1 MRNVC
6 CCIRSEIVRRVL
18 TFLLLVVS
26 SLLWL
31 LGAADPESMAYGDAH
46 DSLKILC
53 IGNSFTQDAMAYLP
67 MVLSES
73 LPETEVTVGV
83 LHTSDSTLETH
94 LQWIDEDKKYKVFN
108 FWGPDRKAWRH
119 FIKDKTVTLKRALEL
134 RDWDI
139 ITIQGNHMYVM
150 SDEGNGQMLAE
161 AARLSY
167 WLRYNATK
175 PFVLMWLEW
184 VGRPVG
190 ELSADEMASKIQNAS
205 VRAQSQLDIDA
216 VVPIGDAFQTARQD
230 EVLRTIG
237 TGPSG
242 YLMYKDNVHMQ
253 AGLPALL
260 ASYTTAAAILHYYG
274 LGVECIERSTWVPT
288 NENVVKIRANNEEGT
303 TFTHGLPEGVTP
315 ENVALAKKIARES
328 VLNWPV
334 SPRFMLTE
342 R

>member
-1 MRNVC
+1 MR
-6 CCIRSEIVRRVL
+6 RKL
-18 TFLLLVVS
+18 TCALLIMS
-26 SLLWL
+26 SLLWI
-31 LGAADPESMAYGDAH
+31 LGAVGPESKAYGDAP

-53 IGNSFTQDAMAYLP
+53 IGNSFTQDTMAYLP
-67 MVLSES
+67 MVLRES
-73 LPETEVTVGV
+73 LPETAVTVGV
-83 LHTSDSTLETH
+83 LHTSSSTLENH
-94 LQWIDEDKKYKVFN
+94 LQWIQEDTKYRAFD
-108 FWGPDRKAWRH
+108 FWRPDRNAWKR
-119 FIKDKTVTLKRALEL
+119 FYSDKSVTLKRALEL

-139 ITIQGNHMYVM
+139 ITIQGNCENVL

-190 ELSADEMASKIQNAS
+190 ELSADEMVSKIQNAS

-274 LGVECIERSTWVPT
+274 LDVECIERSTWVPT